1 MLSEMTPILEMTE
14 QGIFPKT
21 VPIQRMLPVWRISL
35 MEIRRLK
42 MAVHS
47 WKSGSEITER
57 LSG

>member
-21 VPIQRMLPVWRISL
+21 VPIQRTLPVWRISL
-35 MEIRRLK
+35 AGIRRLK
-42 MAVHS
+42 AAAHS

-57 LSG
+57 LLG